1 MVWQQWFSIASVAVL
16 LLTAIAVF
24 AFQFRKNKDD
34 TDFNAYLQGV
44 GLFDLIIYGVCFI
57 VARILTWMSV

>member
-16 LLTAIAVF
+16 LLTAIALF
-24 AFQFRKNKDD
+24 AFSFRKNKD
-34 TDFNAYLQGV
+34 TDFNSYLQGV
-44 GLFDLIIYGVCFI
+44 GLFDLIIYGICFI